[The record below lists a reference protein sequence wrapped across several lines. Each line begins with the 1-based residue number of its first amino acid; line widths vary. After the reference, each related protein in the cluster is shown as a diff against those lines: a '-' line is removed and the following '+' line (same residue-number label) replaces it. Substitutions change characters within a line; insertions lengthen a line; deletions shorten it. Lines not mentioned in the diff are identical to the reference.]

1 MNQAVQIDPGTRD
14 ALQQMIALLRRGA
27 RGEARRVGKAALAQ
41 VSDTAPLHALL
52 GRLACEEGD
61 FTDGIAELRK
71 AIELLPD
78 EVPVRCDL
86 AAALIQT
93 GDVQGALD
101 VCDRDRALADPSLQL
116 ARFRGYVAQELGDF
130 PEAIIAYRH
139 VIQRAPAD
147 AGTWNNLGNALTG
160 TGDLA
165 GGIEALRKAANLDP
179 QAAPTRLNLSS
190 ALAADGQIEEAI
202 DVLRSMTN
210 DFPADAKPWSS
221 LGGLAGMLE
230 RTDMAVEAY
239 TEAAKRDPKD
249 PAILIDLGNQYG
261 QAWNTAKA
269 EEAFRAAL
277 KIDPQFG
284 DAYVALAVLYEHGNR
299 AELLP
304 DLMREAESAAIDPGL
319 LALVQAYAHR
329 RDKNWQ
335 AALDSALSAREDR
348 DPARR
353 AQIIGESLERLG
365 RTEEAFG
372 WFETMNRRVA
382 EDRRIPAG
390 QGDIYRQMAEH
401 NRATLTREWLER
413 WSPPVPVQPGE
424 HGFPAFLLGF
434 PRSGTTLLDT
444 MLMGHPAVQ
453 VIEERP
459 ALVHVEHA
467 LGGIDA
473 LPALTAEQVRAA
485 RDDYW
490 REVTGYIDLRPD
502 AMLIDKSPLYGNKTA
517 IIHRLFPGARI
528 IFAIRHPMDVVLS
541 CFITNFRPNPAM
553 ANFHDLRR
561 AAELYDL
568 SMAAFHE
575 ARDLLN
581 LDIFTVSYERMIA
594 DRDAELRPLFDW
606 LGLDWQEAALDHRAT
621 AAKRGIITTASYAQ
635 VHEPLYT
642 RSAGRWA
649 RYAKQLEPVRDIL
662 APWVEKF
669 GYSFDDPAKLPERGA
684 A

>member
-1 MNQAVQIDPGTRD
+1 MNQTVQIDPGTRD
-14 ALQQMIALLRRGA
+14 ALQQMIASLRRGA
-27 RGEARRVGKAALAQ
+27 RGEARRIGKNALTEVG
-41 VSDTAPLHALL
+41 DTAPLHALL

-61 FTDGIAELRK
+61 FADGIIELRK

-86 AAALIQT
+86 VAALIQT
-93 GDVQGALD
+93 RDLQGALEA
-101 VCDRDRALADPSLQL
+101 CGRERALADPSLQL
-116 ARFRGYVAQELGDF
+116 ARFRGYIAQELGDF

-139 VIQRAPAD
+139 VIQRAPDD
-147 AGTWNNLGNALTG
+147 AGTWNNLGNALAG
-160 TGDLA
+160 AGDLS
-165 GGIEALRKAANLDP
+165 GGIEALRKAADLDP
-179 QAAPTRLNLSS
+179 QAAPTRLNLAST
-190 ALAADGQIEEAI
+190 LAADGQIEEAI
-202 DVLRSMTN
+202 QVLQSMTT
-210 DFPADAKPWSS
+210 DFPADAKPWSN
-221 LGGLAGMLE
+221 LGGLAGLLE
-230 RTDMAVEAY
+230 RTEMAIEAY
-239 TEAAKRDPKD
+239 TEAAKRDPGD

-261 QAWNTAKA
+261 QAWDTAKA

-277 KIDPQFG
+277 KVDPQFG

-304 DLMREAESAAIDPGL
+304 ELVREAEQVVIDPGL

-329 RDKNWQ
+329 RNKNWQ
-335 AALDSALSAREDR
+335 AALNSALSAREDR

-372 WFETMNRRVA
+372 WFETMNQRVA
-382 EDRRIPAG
+382 EDRRLPAG
-390 QGDIYRQMAEH
+390 QGDIYRQMAER
-401 NRATLTREWLER
+401 NRATLTREWLDS
-413 WSPPVPVQPGE
+413 WSPPVPAQQDE
-424 HGFPAFLLGF
+424 HGFPVFLLGF

-467 LGGIDA
+467 VGGIDA
-473 LPALTAEQVRAA
+473 LPAMTAEQVRAA

-490 REVTGYIDLRPD
+490 REVAEYVDLRQD

-517 IIHRLFPGARI
+517 IMHRLFPGART
-528 IFAIRHPMDVVLS
+528 IFAARHPMDVVLS

-568 SMAAFHE
+568 SMSAFQE
-575 ARDLLN
+575 ARDLLG
-581 LDIFTVSYERMIA
+581 LDVFTVAYERMIA

-606 LGLDWQEAALDHRAT
+606 LGLDWQEGALDHQAT
-621 AAKRGIITTASYAQ
+621 AAKRGLITTASYAQ

-642 RSAGRWA
+642 RSAGRWT

-662 APWVEKF
+662 APWVEKL
-669 GYSFDDPAKLPERGA
+669 GYSLDDPVKLPERDPA
-684 A
+684 